1 MCFIA
6 MFSCISVT
14 KFCLCSLQP
23 AALAHLPTFL
33 LLVLAPKC
41 KSLEVEL
48 LTQASWV

>member
-1 MCFIA
+1 
-6 MFSCISVT
+6 MFSCISVA
-14 KFCLCSLQP
+14 KLCLGSLQP
-23 AALAHLPTFL
+23 AALSHLPPFL